1 VCNKLGQHTTKRII
15 HSRDLLLQFG
25 FNLGFNLYSGIEK
38 VRSSCYG
45 FSLWF
50 IDFCYPIPSIGAF
63 VDDMNRLEQIQGQ
76 FQQLSISVQVS
87 LGAVVLGLLYV
98 FLTRERPHAGIPVVT
113 LERKGLEAWLPDQFS
128 WFQHGRTVLSKGLRD
143 CPSCFQVR
151 ASSGYKIVVP
161 NRFAEEL
168 RSDPN
173 LSLNEN
179 FAKDFFINY
188 PGFDG
193 HRQGLRDGSIIHQV
207 VRTKLTQS
215 LGMITPF
222 LIDETLDTLRD
233 IFGDEDGWQT
243 RLVKED
249 IADMVARLTS
259 RVFLG
264 SEICRN
270 KEWLEVA
277 KNYAMDSFVAQNH
290 LRMCPAPLRPLLHWI
305 IPSCARLRKGVRNAR
320 RLIDPEVQARRKR
333 AEEAIRAG
341 QKPPKEADAIGW
353 MVEVAGGKKI
363 DHVGNQLSL
372 SILAIF
378 STSETLTR
386 GIVQLCETPKAV
398 ESLREEI
405 IRVLQTEGWSKV
417 TVGKMRLLD
426 SFLKEVQRTR
436 CLDLSK

>member
-1 VCNKLGQHTTKRII
+1 MAQVITAFC
-15 HSRDLLLQFG
+15 F
-25 FNLGFNLYSGIEK
+25 
-38 VRSSCYG
+38 C
-45 FSLWF
+45 F
-50 IDFCYPIPSIGAF
+50 IDFFHTIPGFGAF
-63 VDDMNRLEQIQGQ
+63 PAKMDRLGQIQGQ
-76 FQQLSISVQVS
+76 LEKLPISTQVT
-87 LGAVVLGLLYV
+87 LGAIILGFLYVVLTG
-98 FLTRERPHAGIPVVT
+98 ERPHAGIPVVT
-113 LERKGLEAWLPDQFS
+113 LDRKGFEALLPNQFS
-128 WFQHGRTVLSKGLRD
+128 WFQHGKSLLAKGLRE

-161 NRFAEEL
+161 NRFADEL

-193 HRQGLRDGSIIHQV
+193 HRQGLKNGSIIRDV

-215 LGMITPF
+215 LGMITSF
-222 LIDETLDTLRD
+222 LVDEAIETLRD
-233 IFGDEDGWQT
+233 IFGDENQWQT
-243 RLVKED
+243 RVMKD
-249 IADMVARLTS
+249 SIGDMVARLTS

-277 KNYAMDSFVAQNH
+277 KTYAMDSFVAQNH
-290 LRMCPAPLRPLLHWI
+290 LRMCPAPLRPFLHWI
-305 IPSCARLRKGVRNAR
+305 IPSCARLRKGVREAR
-320 RLIDPEVQARRKR
+320 RLIDPEVQSRKKR

-353 MVEVAGGKKI
+353 MVEVSGGKKI
-363 DHVGNQLSL
+363 DPVGCQLSL

-378 STSETLTR
+378 STSETLAR
-386 GIVQLCETPKAV
+386 GILQLCETPEVV
-398 ESLREEI
+398 EALREEI

-417 TVGKMRLLD
+417 SVGKMRLLD

-436 CLDLSK
+436 CLDLSE